1 LHLQSSGNGRGEFF
15 GGVMSVDFGSELAA
29 RLSLEAF
36 DRFSGTFRTITRRSQ
51 QRFEQRDWAG
61 GRWDAIE
68 RLDAYENALDKAVD
82 QLVTALGERT
92 RDPHLWVGAKEC
104 FASLVAQRYD
114 IDRAETFFN
123 SVTRKM
129 LRTVGVNR
137 AVEFF
142 YLHPKHAH
150 SDGAEPVYRTYTRMD
165 ETVSVIRSILLDT
178 PFRIPLEDIDRD
190 AALIAQEIDL
200 FLFPILHALHTFAI
214 EMVRGVFYRNKI
226 AYLIGRIV
234 LDERVIPL
242 ILPMA
247 NGPSGI
253 RADALLLRNNE
264 ASILFSFA
272 YAYFSVDVERY
283 DALIEFLRS
292 ILPDA
297 SLAELYTS
305 LGYNRHGKTEFYR
318 DLHRFVH
325 LSQEQFVIAPG
336 LEGAVMIVFTLPDFD
351 FVFKVIKDRP
361 CFLRS
366 SLETSKVITQEQ
378 VRFQYDF
385 VGHRDPAGRMVDTQ
399 EFENLRFKK
408 KRFSEVLLK
417 EFAQAGRTNVTITEE
432 YVIIGH
438 VYVQRKVVPL
448 PLYLQAERDPEAIRR
463 VLIDFGYFLKD
474 IAASGIFPCDLF
486 NTWNYGVTLWGRV
499 VLYDY
504 DDVLPLEKI
513 RFREKPDPRNEYEE
527 MEPEENWIMATEED
541 FFMDELDRYSGIP
554 QPLRGIFRAA
564 HGDLFNLAFWD
575 DLTQRVKKGEVFD
588 VMPYDRRRR
597 FEERKG
603 ILI

>member
-1 LHLQSSGNGRGEFF
+1 
-15 GGVMSVDFGSELAA
+15 
-29 RLSLEAF
+29 
-36 DRFSGTFRTITRRSQ
+36 
-51 QRFEQRDWAG
+51 
-61 GRWDAIE
+61 
-68 RLDAYENALDKAVD
+68 
-82 QLVTALGERT
+82 
-92 RDPHLWVGAKEC
+92 
-104 FASLVAQRYD
+104 
-114 IDRAETFFN
+114 
-123 SVTRKM
+123 
-129 LRTVGVNR
+129 
-137 AVEFF
+137 
-142 YLHPKHAH
+142 
-150 SDGAEPVYRTYTRMD
+150 
-165 ETVSVIRSILLDT
+165 
-178 PFRIPLEDIDRD
+178 
-190 AALIAQEIDL
+190 
-200 FLFPILHALHTFAI
+200 
-214 EMVRGVFYRNKI
+214 
-226 AYLIGRIV
+226 
-234 LDERVIPL
+234 
-242 ILPMA
+242 
-247 NGPSGI
+247 
-253 RADALLLRNNE
+253 
-264 ASILFSFA
+264 
-272 YAYFSVDVERY
+272 
-283 DALIEFLRS
+283 
-292 ILPDA
+292 
-297 SLAELYTS
+297 
-305 LGYNRHGKTEFYR
+305 
-318 DLHRFVH
+318 
-325 LSQEQFVIAPG
+325 
-336 LEGAVMIVFTLPDFD
+336 
-351 FVFKVIKDRP
+351 VIKDRP

-366 SLETSKVITQEQ
+366 SLEKRKVITQEQ

-385 VGHRDPAGRMVDTQ
+385 VGHRDPAGRLVDTQ

-504 DDVLPLEKI
+504 DDVLPLEKV
-513 RFREKPDPRNEYEE
+513 RFREKPVPRNEYED